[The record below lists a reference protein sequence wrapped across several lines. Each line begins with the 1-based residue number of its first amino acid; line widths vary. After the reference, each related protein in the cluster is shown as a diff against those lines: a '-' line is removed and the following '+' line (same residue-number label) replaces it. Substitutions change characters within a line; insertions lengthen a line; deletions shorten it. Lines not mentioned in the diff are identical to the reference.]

1 MVMANRYVVHLLPPI
16 TLRPPRP
23 STAPLPPQSTE
34 AAYVVVLALVD
45 ADADLVAEVLADVMT
60 TGAIDELLGTT
71 AVLEGTEAEVEGV
84 ATWLDEVVLG

>member
-1 MVMANRYVVHLLPPI
+1 MANRYVVHLLPPI

-45 ADADLVAEVLADVMT
+45 TDLVAEVLAGVVT

-71 AVLEGTEAEVEGV
+71 AVLEGMEAEVEGV

>member
-45 ADADLVAEVLADVMT
+45 TDLVAEVVTGVVT

>member
-1 MVMANRYVVHLLPPI
+1 MANRYVVHLLPPI

-45 ADADLVAEVLADVMT
+45 TDLVAEVVTGVVT

>member
-1 MVMANRYVVHLLPPI
+1 MANRYVVHLLPPI

-45 ADADLVAEVLADVMT
+45 TDLVAEVLADVMT

-84 ATWLDEVVLG
+84 ATWLDEVVLD

>member
-1 MVMANRYVVHLLPPI
+1 MANRYVVHLLPPI

-45 ADADLVAEVLADVMT
+45 TDLVAEVLADVMT

>member
-1 MVMANRYVVHLLPPI
+1 MANRYVVHLLPPI

-45 ADADLVAEVLADVMT
+45 TDLVAEVVTDVMT

-84 ATWLDEVVLG
+84 ATWLDEVVLD

>member
-45 ADADLVAEVLADVMT
+45 TDLVAEVVTDVMT

-84 ATWLDEVVLG
+84 ATWLDEVVLD

>member
-1 MVMANRYVVHLLPPI
+1 MANRYVVHLLPPI

-45 ADADLVAEVLADVMT
+45 TDLVAEVLAGVVT

-71 AVLEGTEAEVEGV
+71 AVLKGTEAEVEGV
-84 ATWLDEVVLG
+84 ATWLDEVVLD

>member
-34 AAYVVVLALVD
+34 AAYVVVLALT
-45 ADADLVAEVLADVMT
+45 DADLVAEVLADVMT

-84 ATWLDEVVLG
+84 TTWLDEVVLG

>member
-1 MVMANRYVVHLLPPI
+1 MANRYVVHLLPPI

-34 AAYVVVLALVD
+34 AAYVVVLALT
-45 ADADLVAEVLADVMT
+45 DADLVAEVLADVMT

-84 ATWLDEVVLG
+84 TTWLDEVVLG

>member
-1 MVMANRYVVHLLPPI
+1 MANRYVVHLLPPI

-45 ADADLVAEVLADVMT
+45 TDLVAEVLAGVVT